1 MSFILVEMSV
11 ATVQS
16 TAEGDGTVIVIVVV
30 AVFIAGSD
38 AAIPM
43 IDVAYCWN
51 TCIVHVPTCASV
63 VGRILA
69 V

>member
-1 MSFILVEMSV
+1 MSV

-30 AVFIAGSD
+30 AVLVAGSPRVVTPR
-38 AAIPM
+38 A
-43 IDVAYCWN
+43 DVAYCWN

-63 VGRILA
+63 VGKILA